1 MEIITKWNV
10 AGVFF
15 SSLDIVLRLTVKTDG
30 QSGQTVLVLAP
41 FEKPKHSAV
50 ETP

>member
-10 AGVFF
+10 NAFF
-15 SSLDIVLRLTVKTDG
+15 VLLDIVLRLTVKTDG

-41 FEKPKHSAV
+41 FGKPKHSAA